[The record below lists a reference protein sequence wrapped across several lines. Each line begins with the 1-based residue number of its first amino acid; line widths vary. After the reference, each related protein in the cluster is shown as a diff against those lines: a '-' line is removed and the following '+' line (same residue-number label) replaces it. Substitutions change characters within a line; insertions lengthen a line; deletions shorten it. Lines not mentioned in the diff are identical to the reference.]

1 MTQSNPYIPSRG
13 DIVYLD
19 FDPTK
24 GHEQKGL
31 RPAFVL
37 SPRAYIDTLR
47 SEDTEILRTELV

>member
-1 MTQSNPYIPSRG
+1 VTQSNPYIPSRG

-37 SPRAYIDTLR
+37 SPRAYN
-47 SEDTEILRTELV
+47 